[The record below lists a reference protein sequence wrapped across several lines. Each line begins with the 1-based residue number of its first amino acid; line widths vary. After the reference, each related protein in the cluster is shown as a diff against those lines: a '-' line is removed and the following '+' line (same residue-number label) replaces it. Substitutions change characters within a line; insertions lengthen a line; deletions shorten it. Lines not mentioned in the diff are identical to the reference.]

1 VAFGVEA
8 IMGWSPGQ
16 RQVFDCLGL
25 SKNSVLIKK
34 LEPALAE
41 GASPPLS
48 GRQQHTGIHGV

>member
-1 VAFGVEA
+1 
-8 IMGWSPGQ
+8 MGWSPGQ